1 VAHQI
6 YKGCSSWIEKAGT
19 SDSATKAEKRFKY
32 EKEKRPEWIFNT
44 KWCEGRPWLTY
55 DRDENVMTCTI
66 CTKYGKR
73 GETGNLKKLALEV
86 EHEIEREFIKL
97 NVLNEIKCYILVTLV
112 YMPNTCRLVWNTNY
126 MLSEI
131 SVKAFRSGRKLVGPA
146 ETDIV

>member
-1 VAHQI
+1 L
-6 YKGCSSWIEKAGT
+6 SWIEKAGT

-97 NVLNEIKCYILVTLV
+97 NVLNEIKCYILITLM
-112 YMPNTCRLVWNTNY
+112 YMPNTCRLVWNKNY

-131 SVKAFRSGRKLVGPA
+131 SVKVFRSSRN
-146 ETDIV
+146 